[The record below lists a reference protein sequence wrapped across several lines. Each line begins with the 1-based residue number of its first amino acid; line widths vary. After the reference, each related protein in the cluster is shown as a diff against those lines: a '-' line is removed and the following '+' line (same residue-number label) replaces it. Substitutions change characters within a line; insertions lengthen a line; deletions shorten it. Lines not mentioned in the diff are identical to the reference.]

1 MWRVATPFYLLP
13 AVHVYSFCA
22 FYCTLSF
29 VLHVRIDVKRRCD
42 IRVPHDL
49 LDGLGIDAQ
58 PEQVCAK
65 RMPEDVG
72 ATSGNETST
81 SMFKSARAIKL
92 CSAWIADGLS
102 GIVRYPA
109 VVLGVWTYDR

>member
-49 LDGLGIDAQ
+49 LDSLGVDAQ

-65 RMPEDVG
+65 RMPED
-72 ATSGNETST
+72 
-81 SMFKSARAIKL
+81 MR
-92 CSAWIADGLS
+92 
-102 GIVRYPA
+102 RYI
-109 VVLGVWTYDR
+109 